1 MEAILPAVTATL
13 ERDGRFARWLEVEAA
28 LARAQAALGIIP
40 QKAAEDISAVAHVEK
55 LELSRYDEFYQK
67 TGHPMVSMLR
77 LLEAAAG
84 PESGQYIHLGAT
96 TQDVMD
102 TALMLAVKKMYE
114 LGRPKLL
121 AIRDAVLELCR
132 RYAGTPM
139 MGRTHNIQALP
150 ITFGYKAAVWADELQ
165 RAIDRLDQSRE
176 RILVLQLS
184 GAVGSMV
191 SFGTEGEALQAR
203 VAEELGLGVPGICW
217 HVARDRFAEFA
228 GQLAL
233 IGGCLGRIA
242 QEVYLL
248 MGTEIAELSEPWAE
262 GAVGSSTMPH
272 KINPTASQHMMS
284 LARDIR
290 YHNGAIQEMMWVD
303 HERNLMHFAGERE
316 HMEASLLAAAEL
328 LDRAEVLLSG
338 LRVNEGNML
347 ANLNRLGGLT
357 QSEHVMLELG
367 RAIGKQHAHERINHI
382 AVDAF
387 QNGKNFEAELCRD
400 PVVSRHLTAERI
412 HTLLDP
418 LQYLGRCPELARRT
432 EERLRKQK

>member
-1 MEAILPAVTATL
+1 MEAILPAVTAML

-40 QKAAEDISAVAHVEK
+40 PKAAEDISAAARVEK

-121 AIRDAVLELCR
+121 AIRDAVLELCE
-132 RYAGTPM
+132 RYADTPM

-150 ITFGYKAAVWADELQ
+150 ITFGYKAAIWADELQ
-165 RAIDRLDQSRE
+165 RSIERLDQSRE
-176 RILVLQLS
+176 RVLVLQLS

-191 SFGTEGEALQAR
+191 SFGENGDAIQAR
-203 VAEELGLGVPGICW
+203 MAEELGLSVPGICW
-217 HVARDRFAEFA
+217 HVARDRFAEFV
-228 GQLAL
+228 GELAL

-248 MGTEIAELSEPWAE
+248 MGTEIGELSEPWAE
-262 GAVGSSTMPH
+262 GTVGSSTMPH

-290 YHNGAIQEMMWVD
+290 CHNGVVQELMWVD

-316 HMEASLLAAAEL
+316 HIEASLLAAAEL
-328 LDRAEVLLSG
+328 LDRAELLLSG
-338 LRVNEGNML
+338 LRVNEGRMR
-347 ANLNRLGGLT
+347 ANLDKLGGLT

-367 RAIGKQHAHERINHI
+367 HAIGKQHAHERIGRI

-387 QNGKNFEAELCRD
+387 QNGKNFETELCRD
-400 PVVSRHLTAERI
+400 PVVSQHLAAERI

-418 LQYLGRCPELARRT
+418 LQYLGQCPELARRT
-432 EERLRKQK
+432 AAELKKRK

>member
-28 LARAQAALGIIP
+28 LARAQAELGIIP
-40 QKAAEDISAVAHVEK
+40 QKAAEDISAAAHVEK

-102 TALMLAVKKMYE
+102 TALMLAVKKMYK

-176 RILVLQLS
+176 RILALWAPWCPS
-184 GAVGSMV
+184 GRRGRRFRPALRRSLGWVCPASAGMWPGTALPSLRGSWP
-191 SFGTEGEALQAR
+191 S
-203 VAEELGLGVPGICW
+203 
-217 HVARDRFAEFA
+217 
-228 GQLAL
+228 
-233 IGGCLGRIA
+233 
-242 QEVYLL
+242 
-248 MGTEIAELSEPWAE
+248 
-262 GAVGSSTMPH
+262 
-272 KINPTASQHMMS
+272 
-284 LARDIR
+284 
-290 YHNGAIQEMMWVD
+290 
-303 HERNLMHFAGERE
+303 
-316 HMEASLLAAAEL
+316 LAAAWAAL
-328 LDRAEVLLSG
+328 
-338 LRVNEGNML
+338 
-347 ANLNRLGGLT
+347 
-357 QSEHVMLELG
+357 
-367 RAIGKQHAHERINHI
+367 
-382 AVDAF
+382 
-387 QNGKNFEAELCRD
+387 
-400 PVVSRHLTAERI
+400 P
-412 HTLLDP
+412 
-418 LQYLGRCPELARRT
+418 RRST
-432 EERLRKQK
+432 C

>member
-28 LARAQAALGIIP
+28 LARAQAELGIIP
-40 QKAAEDISAVAHVEK
+40 QKAAEDISAAAHVEK

-203 VAEELGLGVPGICW
+203 IAEELGLGVPGICW

-228 GQLAL
+228 GQVAL
-233 IGGCLGRIA
+233 IGG
-242 QEVYLL
+242 
-248 MGTEIAELSEPWAE
+248 
-262 GAVGSSTMPH
+262 
-272 KINPTASQHMMS
+272 
-284 LARDIR
+284 
-290 YHNGAIQEMMWVD
+290 
-303 HERNLMHFAGERE
+303 
-316 HMEASLLAAAEL
+316 
-328 LDRAEVLLSG
+328 
-338 LRVNEGNML
+338 
-347 ANLNRLGGLT
+347 
-357 QSEHVMLELG
+357 
-367 RAIGKQHAHERINHI
+367 
-382 AVDAF
+382 
-387 QNGKNFEAELCRD
+387 
-400 PVVSRHLTAERI
+400 
-412 HTLLDP
+412 
-418 LQYLGRCPELARRT
+418 
-432 EERLRKQK
+432 